1 VTNEFA
7 AEQHAA
13 ERLAAGLHALGWEVG
28 AGAAIWARVI
38 KDELARHDG
47 ARARFETNTA
57 DREAWDRLHGSG
69 FVLAVAIAQVLAFET
84 RVRKLTGDA
93 ELARARADFD
103 AVAPRA
109 KDVRDVAAH
118 LDEYAIGE
126 GKRQT
131 ERRQQHERAMSSA
144 TSSRSSTGPPQ
155 VRRTSTSAATGS
167 TCTRP
172 LGQRSLWRPWSSAC
186 AKSTSF
192 WRGHAPTLRYAAAPA
207 SIPRPLL

>member
-155 VRRTSTSAATGS
+155 VRRTSTFGGDG
-167 TCTRP
+167 
-172 LGQRSLWRPWSSAC
+172 LDL
-186 AKSTSF
+186 
-192 WRGHAPTLRYAAAPA
+192 HAAARAAIALAAVVERVREKHFVLAGARADAALRRRAGLDP
-207 SIPRPLL
+207 